1 MLDHEN
7 SPYLETCVCTCL
19 FAAKMC
25 NHNKC
30 NTVTKY
36 DDTCQSYQLLL
47 YGSRLI
53 ELLDKCVQS
62 IDLTCIAMTS
72 WFWLR
77 WLKLLSSNTTWIGNS
92 YEGFGSVSCRCC
104 WQCWSPVDQ
113 SGHCCLLLA
122 ATAVKRHNSSSTQ
135 GCQPSLRK
143 VFNRQFESE
152 KLFSIVSAQCPYCS
166 TISCD
171 TIINCLTFRKYLRNW
186 LVGEVCSARV

>member
-1 MLDHEN
+1 MCLD
-7 SPYLETCVCTCL
+7 LL
-19 FAAKMC
+19 FI

-36 DDTCQSYQLLL
+36 
-47 YGSRLI
+47 GPRLI
-53 ELLDKCVQS
+53 EALDKCVQS
-62 IDLTCIAMTS
+62 IDLTS
-72 WFWLR
+72 SFRLR

-152 KLFSIVSAQCPYCS
+152 KLFSIVSAQYPYCS
-166 TISCD
+166 TIS
-171 TIINCLTFRKYLRNW
+171 
-186 LVGEVCSARV
+186 